1 MYFDSFISIMIE
13 QLAQVVDKKGFTPPP
28 PPHFVGFTGL

>member
-28 PPHFVGFTGL
+28 PHFVGFTGL

>member
-13 QLAQVVDKKGFTPPP
+13 QLAQVVDKKGFTPP
-28 PPHFVGFTGL
+28 HFVGFTGL

>member
-28 PPHFVGFTGL
+28 IFVGFTGL